1 MPNKE
6 TEKKPRG
13 SLFPFVFTI
22 GALVILFLHLWTTSI
37 YDKRIGCAVLIG
49 GGVLGLLIRKPYSAM
64 IAEHQAKFRTSPWSR
79 SLASYEYTLK
89 LATCTGS
96 LMLLFGIALL
106 LQMALVD
113 VQRFIKF

>member
-1 MPNKE
+1 MPNKG

-13 SLFPFVFTI
+13 SRIPFIFTI

-79 SLASYEYTLK
+79 SLASYDYTLK

-96 LMLLFGIALL
+96 LMVLFGIALL
-106 LQMALVD
+106 LQMMIVK
-113 VQRFIKF
+113 VQRFINF